1 MPSQLTITH
10 LSHDIAAK
18 KSFVSYV
25 WSDDPGK
32 RLGADVDSGAGARLH
47 GVAHFTKRG
56 ELAHPMTRG
65 TLKRPASRLASGAL
79 ASAEARSSDVCTTS
93 ARSAS

>member
-10 LSHDIAAK
+10 LSHDIAAR

-32 RLGADVDSGAGARLH
+32 RLGLEVPFGTALDDV
-47 GVAHFTKRG
+47 
-56 ELAHPMTRG
+56 E
-65 TLKRPASRLASGAL
+65 PA
-79 ASAEARSSDVCTTS
+79 
-93 ARSAS
+93 ARSALAALSAELRSADVRLP